1 MVGIPQPAAY
11 KPIVRSDN
19 GDLRLLLD
27 AQVCAVDD
35 LTPLCGLDLDAR
47 SVSPNDGRQ
56 GNRYLIAKIEP
67 Q

>member
-27 AQVCAVDD
+27 AQVCTVYD
-35 LTPLCGLDLDAR
+35 LTSLCGLDLDVR
-47 SVSPNDGRQ
+47 SVSRQ

>member
-27 AQVCAVDD
+27 AQACAAHD
-35 LTPLCGLDLDAR
+35 LTPLCGLDLDVR
-47 SVSPNDGRQ
+47 SVSPNDGPTRKW
-56 GNRYLIAKIEP
+56 LSDCED
-67 Q
+67 